1 MKLKKLQPWQ
11 PAFKLRQQNFFALSK
26 EFIHQRIGILMK
38 KIVFMRK
45 NRTRL
50 RYREAPP
57 ACYFPL
63 PVCVRNFERR
73 GYRSRRND
81 RIIFTELVGRPMS
94 NCSACSLFNT
104 SAELIEGFTS
114 LLAKIMNT
122 KNFELGS
129 DSHNQKL
136 TAHL

>member
-1 MKLKKLQPWQ
+1 
-11 PAFKLRQQNFFALSK
+11 
-26 EFIHQRIGILMK
+26 
-38 KIVFMRK
+38 
-45 NRTRL
+45 
-50 RYREAPP
+50 
-57 ACYFPL
+57 
-63 PVCVRNFERR
+63 
-73 GYRSRRND
+73 
-81 RIIFTELVGRPMS
+81 MS